1 MSFVRIKEN
10 ETDRADDAASLRRK
24 GTPMTSNGTSA
35 VSERSAHSAPSA
47 PARVDWVD
55 YAKGI
60 CIVMVVMMHSVL
72 GVEAAAGQTGF
83 MHLLV
88 AFAKPFRMPDFF
100 LISGLFLSVVIGRDW
115 RTFLD
120 RKVVHF
126 AYFYVLWVTIQFG
139 FKATAFAAET
149 GWTHVGLMY
158 LESFIEPFGTLW
170 FIYLLPVFFVVAKAT
185 RKMPPPAIWAVAAL
199 LEMAH
204 VATGWTVIDEF
215 CARFVYFY
223 SGYLLADYVFA
234 LSDRARAQPRLALA
248 GLAGWALVNGS
259 VVKFGFSEWPLI
271 SLMLGLSGA
280 CAIVTLGTLLARA
293 HWLNFLRFCG
303 EHSIV
308 IYLAFFLP
316 MAATRTLLLKAGVI
330 PDIGT
335 ISLVVTIMGVAGA
348 LALWQIALKVGA
360 DFLFERPAAFWIAP
374 KKPRATL
381 QAAE

>member
-1 MSFVRIKEN
+1 M
-10 ETDRADDAASLRRK
+10 
-24 GTPMTSNGTSA
+24 TPNGTSA
-35 VSERSAHSAPSA
+35 AIARST
-47 PARVDWVD
+47 RIDWVD

-83 MHLLV
+83 MHVLV

-100 LISGLFLSVVIGRDW
+100 LISGLFLSVVINRDW

-139 FKATAFAAET
+139 FKAPSFAAET
-149 GWTHVGLMY
+149 GWAHVGLMY
-158 LESFIEPFGTLW
+158 LEAFIEPFGTLW
-170 FIYLLPVFFVVAKAT
+170 FIYLLPVFFVVTKAT
-185 RKMPPPAIWAVAAL
+185 HRIPPLAIWGVAAL

-223 SGYLLADYVFA
+223 SGYLFASSVFA
-234 LSDRARAQPRLALA
+234 LSDRARAHPGLALA
-248 GLAGWALVNGS
+248 ALAAWALINGGP
-259 VVKFGFSEWPLI
+259 VLFGFSEWPLV
-271 SLMLGLSGA
+271 SLMLGLAGA
-280 CAIVTLGTLLARA
+280 CAIVTMGTLLARA
-293 HWLNFLRFCG
+293 QWLTFLRYCG

-316 MAATRTLLLKAGVI
+316 MAATRTLLLRTAVI

-335 ISLVVTIMGVAGA
+335 ISLIVTVVGVVGA
-348 LALWQIALKVGA
+348 LALWRVALKLGA
-360 DFLFERPAAFWIAP
+360 NFLFERPAAFWIAP
-374 KKPRATL
+374 KKPQASL

>member
-1 MSFVRIKEN
+1 M
-10 ETDRADDAASLRRK
+10 
-24 GTPMTSNGTSA
+24 TPNGTSA
-35 VSERSAHSAPSA
+35 VAERPTRSSAG
-47 PARVDWVD
+47 RIDWVD

-100 LISGLFLSVVIGRDW
+100 LLSGLFLSVVIDRDW

-139 FKATAFAAET
+139 FKAPSFAAET
-149 GWTHVGLMY
+149 SWAHVGFLY

-170 FIYLLPVFFVVAKAT
+170 FIYLLPVFFVVTKAT
-185 RKMPPPAIWAVAAL
+185 HKMPPLAIWGVAAL

-204 VATGWTVIDEF
+204 IATGWTVIDEF

-223 SGYLLADYVFA
+223 SGYLFASYVFA
-234 LSDRARAQPRLALA
+234 LSDRARARPALALA
-248 GLAGWALVNGS
+248 GLAFWALINGS
-259 VVKFGFSEWPLI
+259 LVVSGFSEWPLI
-271 SLMLGLSGA
+271 SLMLGLAGA
-280 CAIVTLGTLLARA
+280 CGIVTLGTLLARA
-293 HWLNFLRFCG
+293 RWLTFLRYCG

-316 MAATRTLLLKAGVI
+316 MAATRTLLLRTGFI
-330 PDIGT
+330 HDIGT
-335 ISLVVTIMGVAGA
+335 ISLIVTVVGVVGA
-348 LALWQIALKVGA
+348 LALWRIALAVGA
-360 DFLFERPAAFWIAP
+360 NFLFERPPAFWIAP